1 MRWSYSASR
10 SFRQCQRQWFFK
22 NVVASARA
30 KDPVRKRAYLLSK
43 LQSVSAWRG
52 RIVDDV
58 ISNFIIPQL
67 NRGNLVTLGE
77 AKKRARDLF
86 DEAAEYDPDAIRFAS
101 ANLSEEVVT

>member
-58 ISNFIIPQL
+58 ISNLIIPQL
-67 NRGNLVTLGE
+67 NRGNLVTLRE
-77 AKKRARDLF
+77 AKNRARDLF
-86 DEAAEYDPDAIRFAS
+86 DDATEYDPDAIRFAS

>member
-30 KDPVRKRAYLLSK
+30 KDPFRKRAYLLSK

-58 ISNFIIPQL
+58 ISNLIIPQL
-67 NRGNLVTLGE
+67 NRGNLVSLRE
-77 AKKRARDLF
+77 AKNRARDLF
-86 DEAAEYDPDAIRFAS
+86 DDATEYDQDAIRFAS